1 MVDMKTKMCIF
12 TNNKIEGNEEL
23 HEGNVFCNCIMVIHN
38 FIVVDGTGYLLL
50 VMADKGG
57 KGITMIIIVIFIN
70 IKNWT
75 L

>member
-1 MVDMKTKMCIF
+1 MMVDMKTKMCKF

-23 HEGNVFCNCIMVIHN
+23 HERNVICSCIMVIHN
-38 FIVVDGTGYLLL
+38 FIAVDRTGYLLL
-50 VMADKGG
+50 V
-57 KGITMIIIVIFIN
+57 IIIIIN